1 MGRGV
6 IDREELSDCV
16 RSYVVIPLN
25 AEWAQ
30 LVRWPLLLLFR
41 LFRVFRA
48 FRGCIRGGTTKDT
61 KDTKD
66 TKRVKGCERMGR
78 GVIDREKL
86 LDCVRSSRRDF
97 LFFSTPFVY
106 IVLFV
111 VVFRGGTTKDT
122 KDAKDAKDPSGRR
135 LDGRSGAAWMIGG
148 ESL

>member
-78 GVIDREKL
+78 GMIDREKL

-97 LFFSTPFVY
+97 LFFSTSFVCF
-106 IVLFV
+106 VLFV
-111 VVFRGGTTKDT
+111 VVFRGEPRKTRKT
-122 KDAKDAKDPSGRR
+122 RR
-135 LDGRSGAAWMIGG
+135 GG
-148 ESL
+148 DSTAGVGQPG